1 MQKKIKDVHD
11 KGYQIGIVI
20 GGGNIFRGMSVAAK
34 GMDRVAGD
42 YLGMMATIMN
52 SVALQSSLEKL
63 GADTRV
69 MSAITITQLAEP
81 YIRRKAARHLEKGR
95 IVIMAGG
102 TGNPYFTTD
111 TAAVLRGIEINADVI
126 MKGTKVDGVY
136 DKDPM
141 KFNDAIKY
149 EKLSYK
155 EVVEQELKVM
165 DLTAVTLCKENNFPI
180 LVFDL
185 EKDNFIGKEAL
196 KNSSKKCRTWGL
208 RVEKGTAMK
217 GKNLKINGQIVGE
230 ITSSTWS
237 PYQVCGV
244 GIVRMQNNNM
254 GPGTVVDV
262 NCTNGKI
269 QKGELCEL
277 PMYDPNGDIVR
288 GKNKEIPNK
297 PNPWSGIKK

>member
-1 MQKKIKDVHD
+1 MIIESANRLLLKISGEMLSGAQDFGLDPSSLEKYAKKIKDVHD

-185 EKDNFIGKEAL
+185 EKDNSINKAL
-196 KNSSKKCRTWGL
+196 
-208 RVEKGTAMK
+208 
-217 GKNLKINGQIVGE
+217 
-230 ITSSTWS
+230 SSTKYS
-237 PYQVCGV
+237 T
-244 GIVRMQNNNM
+244 I
-254 GPGTVVDV
+254 
-262 NCTNGKI
+262 I
-269 QKGELCEL
+269 
-277 PMYDPNGDIVR
+277 
-288 GKNKEIPNK
+288 
-297 PNPWSGIKK
+297 S